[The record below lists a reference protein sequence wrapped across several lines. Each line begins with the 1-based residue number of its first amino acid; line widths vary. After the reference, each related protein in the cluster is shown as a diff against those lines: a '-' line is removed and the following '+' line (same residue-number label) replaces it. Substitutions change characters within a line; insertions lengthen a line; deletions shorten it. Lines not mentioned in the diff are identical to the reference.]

1 MPELSLAP
9 ALLSPGNAAK
19 LSAAPQSLQP
29 PAALLSAIES
39 LYNPSQ
45 LAAIRAALCG
55 RGVSLIQGP
64 PGTGKTATILG
75 ILSVLLASGQRG
87 KHSVPPPPPPP
98 PPPHTPA
105 RTSALL
111 AAAAPPPSS
120 DAAPGSHPSPPPTTT
135 PLQLGLPCRR
145 CAPVAPGTQA
155 RWP

>member
-55 RGVSLIQGP
+55 RGVSLIQHDLVSCAHPALRRDGAQ
-64 PGTGKTATILG
+64 TA
-75 ILSVLLASGQRG
+75 
-87 KHSVPPPPPPP
+87 
-98 PPPHTPA
+98 A
-105 RTSALL
+105 R
-111 AAAAPPPSS
+111 
-120 DAAPGSHPSPPPTTT
+120 APGCLLS
-135 PLQLGLPCRR
+135 
-145 CAPVAPGTQA
+145 
-155 RWP
+155 